1 MKKSNKKTISLLL
14 AVMMAF
20 AITACSS
27 GGQGAS
33 QGADQAKPSSEG
45 QTTQAVQE
53 RLPQQTNLRSRRK
66 QPLPQPKSLPR
77 KRKLPYHRLLQHQ
90 LQKKPLNRQNQ
101 SITSLW

>member
-1 MKKSNKKTISLLL
+1 MKKSNKKIISLLL

-33 QGADQAKPSSEG
+33 QGADQAKPSGEG
-45 QTTQAVQE
+45 QTTQA
-53 RLPQQTNLRSRRK
+53 LPQQTNLQRRRK